1 MPHEKVR
8 EENKKRVIEEAA
20 RLFKE
25 NGLEK
30 TTIEMIANAAGLTK
44 RSVQNYYE
52 TKNAIILDVFRLHE
66 KKQKDIAD
74 KYIKSEHFQ
83 SLSGLEQVRD
93 LIGIGLRDV
102 IIHADEV
109 MHLFRLRQYI
119 FEEKMLSY
127 GEMEV
132 GSSLLEENIRA
143 GIRKGYEDG
152 SIRPDAFKDTTEID
166 LMLLTIVGVMRQF
179 AYYASLD
186 DPSAKEIS
194 KKMADDMYQKFD
206 KKSGIILGYG
216 KEQESKDM
224 EKNK

>member
-74 KYIKSEHFQ
+74 RYIKSDHFQ
-83 SLSGLEQVRD
+83 SL
-93 LIGIGLRDV
+93 
-102 IIHADEV
+102 
-109 MHLFRLRQYI
+109 
-119 FEEKMLSY
+119 
-127 GEMEV
+127 
-132 GSSLLEENIRA
+132 N
-143 GIRKGYEDG
+143 
-152 SIRPDAFKDTTEID
+152 
-166 LMLLTIVGVMRQF
+166 
-179 AYYASLD
+179 
-186 DPSAKEIS
+186 
-194 KKMADDMYQKFD
+194 
-206 KKSGIILGYG
+206 
-216 KEQESKDM
+216 
-224 EKNK
+224 

>member
-1 MPHEKVR
+1 M
-8 EENKKRVIEEAA
+8 
-20 RLFKE
+20 
-25 NGLEK
+25 
-30 TTIEMIANAAGLTK
+30 
-44 RSVQNYYE
+44 
-52 TKNAIILDVFRLHE
+52 
-66 KKQKDIAD
+66 
-74 KYIKSEHFQ
+74 
-83 SLSGLEQVRD
+83 
-93 LIGIGLRDV
+93 

-119 FEEKMLSY
+119 FEEKLLSY

-206 KKSGIILGYG
+206 KKSGVILGYG